1 MFSQQAERLLKIIDP
16 KKKFP
21 GEERSRENTKF
32 KMERGSIT
40 VLDEV
45 ERE

>member
-16 KKKFP
+16 KKK
-21 GEERSRENTKF
+21 ENTKF